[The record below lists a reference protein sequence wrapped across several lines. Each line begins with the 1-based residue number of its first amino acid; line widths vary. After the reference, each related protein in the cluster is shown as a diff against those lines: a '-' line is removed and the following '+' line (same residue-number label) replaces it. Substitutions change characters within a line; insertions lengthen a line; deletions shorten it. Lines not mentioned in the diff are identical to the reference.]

1 MRRCTRT
8 QEAAR
13 YRGGRE
19 RAQGIGAGQS
29 EGPEPRNVATV
40 RAPTHDRSRWAE
52 HCWSCICISEVYAP
66 HRG

>member
-1 MRRCTRT
+1 MCWCTRT

-29 EGPEPRNVATV
+29 TGILLVLGLLKPRKSFAERHILLD
-40 RAPTHDRSRWAE
+40 RAPGLP
-52 HCWSCICISEVYAP
+52 I
-66 HRG
+66 